1 MDTGIASLG
10 SLARF
15 GNGITSKRW
24 SSYDK
29 TGGNADFWM
38 VPAGVT
44 LTLGKMEGPGSIRHI
59 WMTARQEDNNLRRLI
74 LRMYWDGEE
83 TPSVL
88 CPLGDFFGLGH
99 AKATYFESLP
109 IQASY
114 LGLNCWFPMPY
125 SEGAKITITNDSDK
139 DTFLYFYVDYQE
151 WDKPPQDMGRFH
163 ACWRRRLVVKK
174 KEREGE
180 NALGKRER
188 LNTTG
193 DENYVILDVE
203 GRGHYVGCFLH
214 IDTNEPGYWGE
225 GDDMFFIDEEPWPPS
240 LHGTA
245 TEDYFCGAW
254 NYNLLQQTYCTLYYG
269 YYFKGNSDYTG
280 KHSQYRFHIE
290 DPVYF
295 RKSLRF
301 SIEHGH
307 ANDRQG
313 DWSSTAYWYQ
323 IGRRKPLPEI
333 VPFEERIPYS
343 FGGLERWPG
352 KERKGLPTSSEA
364 LKTW

>member
-1 MDTGIASLG
+1 MNSGETSLS
-10 SLARF
+10 SLARLVS
-15 GNGITSKRW
+15 GVKSRRW

-29 TGGNADFWM
+29 TGGNIDRWM
-38 VPAGVT
+38 VPVGQT
-44 LTLGKMEGPGSIRHI
+44 LTLGEMDGPGCIKHI
-59 WMTARQEDNNLRRLI
+59 WITTAEDDNNLRRMV

-99 AKATYFESLP
+99 AKAAYLESLP
-109 IQASY
+109 LQASF

-125 SEGAKITITNDSDK
+125 SNGARITITNDSDK
-139 DTFLYFYVDYQE
+139 DSFLYYYIDYQE
-151 WDKPPQDMGRFH
+151 WDKPQEETGRFH
-163 ACWRRRLVVKK
+163 ANWRRNLVLKK
-174 KEREGE
+174 DEKEGE
-180 NALGKRER
+180 NALGIIQR

-193 DENYVILDVE
+193 DENYVVLDVE

-214 IDTNEPGYWGE
+214 IDTNEEGWWGE
-225 GDDMFFIDEEPWPPS
+225 GDDMFFIDGESWPPS
-240 LHGTA
+240 LHGTG

-254 NYNLLQQTYCTLYYG
+254 NYNRLKQTHCTPYYG
-269 YYFKGNSDYTG
+269 YSFKGNADYTG

-295 RKSLRF
+295 NNSLHF

-313 DWSSTAYWYQ
+313 DWTSTAYWYQ
-323 IGRRKPLPEI
+323 IGRKKPLPEVGSYADR
-333 VPFEERIPYS
+333 VPFS
-343 FGGLERWPG
+343 HGGLERWPG
-352 KERKGLPTSSEA
+352 KDRKGLPR
-364 LKTW
+364 

>member
-1 MDTGIASLG
+1 MDMGQTPLG
-10 SLARF
+10 NLAKLAKGVR
-15 GNGITSKRW
+15 SKRW
-24 SSYDK
+24 SSYD
-29 TGGNADFWM
+29 TSGGNADYWA
-38 VPAGVT
+38 VPAGSE
-44 LTLGKMEGPGSIRHI
+44 LILGEMKGPGCIRHI
-59 WMTARQEDNNLRRLI
+59 WMTTSDRDNNLRRLV
-74 LRMYWDGEE
+74 LRMYWDDEK

-99 AKATYFESLP
+99 ARATYFESLP
-109 IQASY
+109 LQVSY

-125 SEGAKITITNDSDK
+125 AEGAKITITNDA
-139 DTFLYFYVDYQE
+139 DTDSFLYFYIDYQE
-151 WDKPPQDMGRFH
+151 LDTPLQDTARFH
-163 ACWRRRLVVKK
+163 AHWRRKLVTRRNEKK
-174 KEREGE
+174 GE
-180 NALGKRER
+180 NRRGEIDL

-193 DENYVILDVE
+193 NDNYVILDVQ
-203 GRGHYVGCFLH
+203 GKGHYVGCCLN
-214 IDTNEPGYWGE
+214 IDTNEPGWWGE
-225 GDDMFFIDEEPWPPS
+225 GDDMFFIDGESWPPS
-240 LHGTA
+240 MHGTG

-254 NYNLLQQTYCTLYYG
+254 NYNRLSLHGTPYYG

-295 RKSLRF
+295 ERSLRF

-323 IGRRKPLPEI
+323 VGRSEPLPEI
-333 VPFEERIPYS
+333 GSFEERIPYA

-352 KERKGLPTSSEA
+352 KDRKELP
-364 LKTW
+364 W